1 MFKNN
6 PHIFLRH
13 SVLILIALA
22 LLMTLPASSVA
33 GAQPTLRPDPPA
45 LGLRSGEQ
53 GMISLQVADVQNMY
67 GLEFHLTF
75 DPNIV
80 EVADADASKP
90 GVQIKPGDWFKNSFV
105 ATNKA
110 DNTTGKIDFAVT
122 LLNPAPPVS
131 GDGVTATITFRAK
144 NNGTSPLKVEKAILA
159 SRDGKEIKSVWQDGA
174 IGVSPMGQAPS
185 VKQTARGSDGEN
197 APEESVQAFPVRAI
211 ILLGVAGMG
220 AMVFLGAL
228 VLVGILFLRRR

>member
-1 MFKNN
+1 MFKNYSLV
-6 PHIFLRH
+6 FLRH
-13 SVLILIALA
+13 SILIMIALA
-22 LLMTLPASSVA
+22 LLIALPSSRVA
-33 GAQPTLRPDPPA
+33 GAQPTLRPDPLA
-45 LGLRSGEQ
+45 LGVRSGEQ
-53 GMISLQVADVQNMY
+53 GTISLQVADVQNMY

-80 EVADADASKP
+80 EVVDADASKP

-110 DNTTGKIDFAVT
+110 DNTIGKIDFAVT
-122 LLNPAPPVS
+122 LLNPAPPVN
-131 GDGVTATITFRAK
+131 GDGVTAAITFKAK

-174 IGVSPMGQAPS
+174 IGVSSSGQTPS
-185 VKQTARGSDGEN
+185 VKLVTRSSEGET
-197 APEESVQAFPVRAI
+197 APEESTGLPIRAI
-211 ILLGVAGMG
+211 VLLGIAGMG
-220 AMVFLGAL
+220 VVAFLGVL